1 MVAYAQQIEHIK
13 KENKNTF
20 SLDFYLNLCY
30 SYYMKTDKYIIYSQ
44 YAHDHEFDGTL
55 AECEEWIAIVDP
67 KCNRYFIAHESE

>member
-1 MVAYAQQIEHIK
+1 M
-13 KENKNTF
+13 
-20 SLDFYLNLCY
+20 CY

-55 AECEEWIAIVDP
+55 AECEEWIRVVDP